1 MPKFMV
7 VIYEETK
14 KEVYDSLEEAEEVAE
29 YQNRVQNKKTDI
41 VMIEDD
47 DEWFYVSFVLGN
59 ALKKKNL
66 KKQ

>member
-47 DEWFYVSFVLGN
+47 DE
-59 ALKKKNL
+59 
-66 KKQ
+66 